1 MRVGKDGVCG
11 RAWGL
16 QLRPEGRAQQI
27 RAQGHLPQTRWGQK
41 HLQFSAVP
49 RHFEATKWGL
59 CIDGI
64 VAVDPGERVKRSSV
78 TWRGLSWTSALW
90 ALWLLGTWC

>member
-1 MRVGKDGVCG
+1 MGCAGEHGGSSCVQRG
-11 RAWGL
+11 GL
-16 QLRPEGRAQQI
+16 SRSEHKATSHRPG
-27 RAQGHLPQTRWGQK
+27 GGQK